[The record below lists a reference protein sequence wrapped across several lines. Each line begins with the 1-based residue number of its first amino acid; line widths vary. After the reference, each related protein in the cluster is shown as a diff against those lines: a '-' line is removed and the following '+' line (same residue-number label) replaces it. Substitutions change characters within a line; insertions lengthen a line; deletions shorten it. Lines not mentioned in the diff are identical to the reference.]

1 MSHPSVPD
9 HRSDPDPDLDPGL
22 DLGSLA
28 SLHDRPVP
36 VTVVAGRW
44 GTGKSGVV
52 DRLVDALGDDAVVL
66 CDGLLPHDHPGIEV
80 VPVETEVLHATR
92 GCPCCAVRTDLVE
105 AMDDLL
111 ARPRRPGH
119 VVIEAVGGSDLALI
133 AQTFLRTPRLASRAR
148 VRALVTVVDGHAA
161 GTALHQHPTGALE
174 GLDLDAVAMAD
185 LVIVNRLDRLVPAL
199 EQQTAWQLWSL
210 TGNGQLHVDHGNH
223 GIPGDGDGTDPL
235 PRRILG
241 LPGLDL
247 RRVPDSL
254 SGCPTERLIDD
265 DADRPLRR
273 VAIDVAGHLDRAALD
288 DWLGELQATAGGHLL
303 RWRARF
309 AVDGIDTSWLGQ
321 GVRSSTEVDDGPR
334 FDGPPSTRVDLI
346 GRVPPAA
353 ELEAGL
359 VAARAG

>member
-9 HRSDPDPDLDPGL
+9 LRPDPHGP
-22 DLGSLA
+22 S
-28 SLHDRPVP
+28 HDAPVP

-52 DRLVDALGDDAVVL
+52 DRLVGALDDDTVVL
-66 CDGLLPHDHPGIEV
+66 CDGLAPHDHPDVEV

-92 GCPCCAVRTDLVE
+92 DCPCCAVRTDLVE

-111 ARPRRPGH
+111 ARPHRPGH

-133 AQTFLRTPRLASRAR
+133 AQTFLRTSRLAARAR

-185 LVIVNRLDRLVPAL
+185 LVVVNRLDRLVPAL
-199 EQQTAWQLWSL
+199 EQQTAWQLWGL
-210 TGNGQLHVDHGNH
+210 TGSGQLHVDHGH
-223 GIPGDGDGTDPL
+223 STAGDERDPL
-235 PRRILG
+235 PRRILD

-247 RRVPDSL
+247 RRVPASL
-254 SGCPTERLIDD
+254 PGCPTERLIAD

-273 VAIDVAGHLDRAALD
+273 VSLDVPGRLDRAALD
-288 DWLGELQATAGGHLL
+288 DWLGELQAGAGGHLL

-309 AVDGIDTSWLGQ
+309 AVDGLDESWIAQ

-334 FDGPPSTRVDLI
+334 FDGPPTTRVDLI

-359 VAARAG
+359 VAARVE